1 MPASSRR
8 KGVAAGTGAV
18 WHFYGA
24 EMITDPTQ
32 SGAGPSTASNVP
44 LVSQPADNV
53 QPVPVDAIKGR
64 WWVLHTRAR
73 NEKAVAADLQKLRI
87 SHFLPLVEHR
97 RIYSGRV
104 QFVKI
109 PLFPGYVFLCG
120 GSEDRLA
127 ALRTNRVANV
137 LKVADQER
145 LKTDL
150 RHIQRVVE
158 SKEPVELYPR
168 IRCGCRC
175 RVTSGVL
182 TGLEGVVLRRRG
194 PWRVSV
200 GVEFLGQSAELEI
213 DPMLL
218 EVID

>member
-1 MPASSRR
+1 MPASSTC
-8 KGVAAGTGAV
+8 KGVAVGTGAV

-24 EMITDPTQ
+24 EMVTDPIQ
-32 SGAGPSTASNVP
+32 SGAESSTTSNVS
-44 LVSQPADNV
+44 LIGQAAENIR
-53 QPVPVDAIKGR
+53 PVPIDTLEGR

-73 NEKAVAADLQKLRI
+73 NEKAVAASLEKLRI
-87 SHFLPLVEHR
+87 NHFLPLVEHR

-104 QFVKI
+104 HLVKI

-127 ALRTNRVANV
+127 ALRTNRIANV
-137 LKVADQER
+137 LEVGDQER

-158 SKEPVELYPR
+158 SNEPVELYPR
-168 IRCGCRC
+168 LRRGCRC

-182 TGLEGVVLRRRG
+182 AGLEGVVLRRRG
-194 PWRVSV
+194 PWRVYV